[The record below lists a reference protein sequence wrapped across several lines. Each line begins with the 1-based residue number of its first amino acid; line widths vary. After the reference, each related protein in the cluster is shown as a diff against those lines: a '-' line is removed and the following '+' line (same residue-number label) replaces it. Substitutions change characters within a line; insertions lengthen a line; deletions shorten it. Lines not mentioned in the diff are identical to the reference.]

1 MTALLALLA
10 ALFLGV
16 ADFLGGALSRRVA
29 QISVLVLSQLVATI
43 AVVPR
48 ILAEPIGPDALPAY
62 GWGAVSGIGAA
73 VGVAALYRALAIGTM
88 GVVAP
93 IAALSVLVPVG
104 AGIVGGDTA
113 GPLLITGMIAAVI
126 GTVLASGP
134 EVRGA
139 GRGGV
144 RPIVLALVAALG
156 FGVNN
161 LAVAWGSAHDVSA
174 TLLANVLATLLVYLI
189 AVAALRV
196 VPRAAGRNLVGIIAI
211 GVLGFLANLCF
222 AVASTSGMLSVV
234 AVCASVFPA
243 VTVVLGWWLLKERLA
258 RIQLIGIV
266 LVLSGVAVVA
276 VSP

>member
-1 MTALLALLA
+1 M
-10 ALFLGV
+10 
-16 ADFLGGALSRRVA
+16 
-29 QISVLVLSQLVATI
+29 
-43 AVVPR
+43 
-48 ILAEPIGPDALPAY
+48 
-62 GWGAVSGIGAA
+62 
-73 VGVAALYRALAIGTM
+73 GVAALYRALAIGTM

-104 AGIVGGDTA
+104 AGIVGGDTP
-113 GPLLITGMIAAVI
+113 GPLLVAGMIVAVI

-139 GRGGV
+139 ERGGV
-144 RPIVLALVAALG
+144 RPIVLALVAAVG

-174 TLLANVLATLLVYLI
+174 TLLANVLTTLLVYLI

-211 GVLGFLANLCF
+211 EVLGFLANLCF

-258 RIQLIGIV
+258 RIQLLGIV

-276 VSP
+276 VSQ

>member
-1 MTALLALLA
+1 MLALFA

-29 QISVLVLSQLVATI
+29 QITVLVLSQLVATL
-43 AVVPR
+43 AVIPR
-48 ILAEPIGPDALPAY
+48 IVAEPIGPDALPAY
-62 GWGAVSGIGAA
+62 GWGVVSGIGAA

-93 IAALSVLVPVG
+93 IAALSVLVPVA

-113 GPLLITGMIAAVI
+113 GPMLVAGMIVAVI

-139 GRGGV
+139 GRGGAK
-144 RPIVLALVAALG
+144 PIVLALVAAFG

-161 LAVAWGSAHDVSA
+161 LAVAWGSAHDVSG
-174 TLLANVLATLLVYLI
+174 TLLANVLSTLVVYLI
-189 AVAALRV
+189 ALAALRV
-196 VPRAAGRNLVGIIAI
+196 VPRAGGRNLVGIMAI

-258 RIQLIGIV
+258 RIQVVGIV
-266 LVLSGVAVVA
+266 LVLAGVAVVA
-276 VSP
+276 LAH

>member
-113 GPLLITGMIAAVI
+113 GPLLITGMIVAVV

>member
-113 GPLLITGMIAAVI
+113 GPLLITGMIVAVV

-174 TLLANVLATLLVYLI
+174 TLLANVLTTLLVYLI

-276 VSP
+276 VSQ